1 MIEPTQQLKVDAIIE
16 GAKEFARVV
25 VIAAVSA
32 AVTAGLSAATTF
44 VTGAHL
50 DPFTQSI
57 LLSGLTAL
65 GKAWDKKVHNDPTT
79 DRNGIVP
86 F

>member
-1 MIEPTQQLKVDAIIE
+1 MVPTEQLKIDAIVE
-16 GAKEFARVV
+16 GIKEFARVV
-25 VIAAVSA
+25 LIAAVSA

-50 DPFTQSI
+50 DPFTQGI
-57 LLSGLTAL
+57 ILSGLTGL
-65 GKAWDKKVHNDPTT
+65 GKAWDKKVHADLTT
-79 DRNGIVP
+79 DRKGIVP